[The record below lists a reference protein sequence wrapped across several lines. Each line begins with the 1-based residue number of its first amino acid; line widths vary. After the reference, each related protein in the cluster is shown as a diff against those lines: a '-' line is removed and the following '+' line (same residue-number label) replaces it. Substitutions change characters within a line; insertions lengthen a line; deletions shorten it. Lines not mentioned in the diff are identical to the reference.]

1 MRQWE
6 TIWEWWWVVISVGF
20 CEEWWEGARQVE
32 TAGDSNYLEFIWHSL
47 WLGYKI
53 IHKILITTLQKNP
66 IMCIFTLLFLTYNG
80 KDIF

>member
-1 MRQWE
+1 MRNYLR
-6 TIWEWWWVVISVGF
+6 VVVGGNLCRF
-20 CEEWWEGARQVE
+20 LWRMVRRSQASGNSR
-32 TAGDSNYLEFIWHSL
+32 DSNYLEFIWHSL

-80 KDIF
+80 EDIF